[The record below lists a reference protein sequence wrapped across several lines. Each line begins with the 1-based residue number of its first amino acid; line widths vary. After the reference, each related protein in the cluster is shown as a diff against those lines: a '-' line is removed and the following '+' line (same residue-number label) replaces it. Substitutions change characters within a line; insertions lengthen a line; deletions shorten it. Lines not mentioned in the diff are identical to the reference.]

1 MLLHVGSP
9 CHYFQLY
16 RLFLGLAFL
25 IVRLDCV
32 AADMGSH
39 HSGSSAGL
47 KVATSAPPM
56 ETPQLVSPPNQDS
69 SLQAAPT
76 APPGELG
83 AHKHH
88 VSLLL
93 INLT

>member
-1 MLLHVGSP
+1 MKP
-9 CHYFQLY
+9 DF
-16 RLFLGLAFL
+16 
-25 IVRLDCV
+25 V
-32 AADMGSH
+32 AADVGSH
-39 HSGSSAGL
+39 HSSSSVGL

-56 ETPQLVSPPNQDS
+56 ETPQLVSPPDQDP

-88 VSLLL
+88 VSLPL
-93 INLT
+93 IDLTCCWEALRVKMDPHCSMPQ

>member
-1 MLLHVGSP
+1 M
-9 CHYFQLY
+9 
-16 RLFLGLAFL
+16 
-25 IVRLDCV
+25 

-93 INLT
+93 INLTWYWQALQA

>member
-1 MLLHVGSP
+1 M
-9 CHYFQLY
+9 
-16 RLFLGLAFL
+16 
-25 IVRLDCV
+25 

-39 HSGSSAGL
+39 NSSSSAGL

-56 ETPQLVSPPNQDS
+56 ETHQLVSPPDQDP

-88 VSLLL
+88 VSLHPYRHNMWSQSTAGTALL
-93 INLT
+93 PSRLS

>member
-1 MLLHVGSP
+1 MP
-9 CHYFQLY
+9 
-16 RLFLGLAFL
+16 
-25 IVRLDCV
+25 
-32 AADMGSH
+32 ADMGSH
-39 HSGSSAGL
+39 RSGSSVGL

-56 ETPQLVSPPNQDS
+56 ETPQLVSPPDQDS

-93 INLT
+93 IDMTCWWEQLRPKVHPYCSMLQLLQSRLCEPGS

>member
-1 MLLHVGSP
+1 MFTVVCLVAQT
-9 CHYFQLY
+9 FLY
-16 RLFLGLAFL
+16 MSSY
-25 IVRLDCV
+25 IVKGDGV

-39 HSGSSAGL
+39 HSSSSAGL

-56 ETPQLVSPPNQDS
+56 ETPQLVSPPDQDP

-88 VSLLL
+88 VSLHRVP
-93 INLT
+93 